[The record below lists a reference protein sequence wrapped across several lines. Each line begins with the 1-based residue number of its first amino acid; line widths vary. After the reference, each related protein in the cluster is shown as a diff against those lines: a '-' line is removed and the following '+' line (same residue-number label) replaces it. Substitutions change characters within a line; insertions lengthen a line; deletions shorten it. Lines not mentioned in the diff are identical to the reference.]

1 MLNSNKLFKIAQLH
15 KLANQSVLNG
25 AFAIEMINNFLS
37 IKARKT
43 LAVWQIKERPN
54 QKKVEVWSV
63 KNTLY

>member
-37 IKARKT
+37 IKVRKT
-43 LAVWQIKERPN
+43 LAV
-54 QKKVEVWSV
+54 
-63 KNTLY
+63 